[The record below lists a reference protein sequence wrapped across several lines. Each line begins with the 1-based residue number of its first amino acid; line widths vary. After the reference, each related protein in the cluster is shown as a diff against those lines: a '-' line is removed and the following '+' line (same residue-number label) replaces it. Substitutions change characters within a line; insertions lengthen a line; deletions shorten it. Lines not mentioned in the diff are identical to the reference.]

1 MPSYNPKL
9 LRCRMMSS
17 LRYHPRLQNQWFSK
31 QDLLAYVTDDDV
43 LSTTSLSQL
52 NRVIGTICCSFEGN
66 CCLVYDDTVGNPL
79 FYLWHNR
86 NYCTVEEEGNK
97 KRHVHLVSSLFLLVL
112 IGVIFICVVGIHNHR
127 HHLQQQHAY
136 DHYEKKH
143 NHEEAARR
151 RRRRRPKK
159 VRWRNQR

>member
-31 QDLLAYVTDDDV
+31 HDLLAYVTDDDV

-52 NRVIGTICCSFEGN
+52 NHVIGTIFCSFEGN

-86 NYCTVEEEGNK
+86 NYCTVEGDK
-97 KRHVHLVSSLFLLVL
+97 KRHVNFYHTCKDKRIIIIPSGSDWSTIYLR
-112 IGVIFICVVGIHNHR
+112 GR
-127 HHLQQQHAY
+127 HPPASTTLPATPT
-136 DHYEKKH
+136 
-143 NHEEAARR
+143 A
-151 RRRRRPKK
+151 
-159 VRWRNQR
+159 